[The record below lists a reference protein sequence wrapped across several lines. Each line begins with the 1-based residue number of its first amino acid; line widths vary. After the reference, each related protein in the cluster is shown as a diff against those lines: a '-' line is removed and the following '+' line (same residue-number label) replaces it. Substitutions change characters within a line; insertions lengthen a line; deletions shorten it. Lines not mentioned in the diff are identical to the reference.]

1 MKWHIDAKQPIYLQ
15 LIRQIER
22 AILSGEYAPGEKLP
36 PVRELAA
43 DASVN
48 PNTMQ
53 RALGQLEQVGLVHA
67 KRTLGRFVTEDAALI
82 ASLKQKMARGM
93 IEDFLRRM
101 QEMGIAPKEAAE
113 MIRSYAEE
121 DGTKGKEH
129 NHE

>member
-53 RALGQLEQVGLVHA
+53 RALGQLEQVGLVYA

-82 ASLKQKMARGM
+82 ASLKQKMAKGM

-101 QEMGIAPKEAAE
+101 QEMGVTAEEAAE
-113 MIRSYAEE
+113 LVRSYAAE
-121 DGTKGKEH
+121 DEKESEG
-129 NHE
+129 NNCE

>member
-82 ASLKQKMARGM
+82 ASLKQKMAKGM

-101 QEMGIAPKEAAE
+101 QEMGVSAEEAAE
-113 MIRSYAEE
+113 LIRSYAAENEKEE
-121 DGTKGKEH
+121 KENH
-129 NHE
+129 NE

>member
-101 QEMGIAPKEAAE
+101 QEMGVSAEEAAE
-113 MIRSYAEE
+113 LIRSYVAENE
-121 DGTKGKEH
+121 KEEKENH
-129 NHE
+129 NE

>member
-22 AILSGEYAPGEKLP
+22 AILSGESAPGEKLP

-48 PNTMQ
+48 P
-53 RALGQLEQVGLVHA
+53 
-67 KRTLGRFVTEDAALI
+67 KRTLGRCVTEDAALI

-101 QEMGIAPKEAAE
+101 QEMGITADEAAKL
-113 MIRSYAEE
+113 IRSYAEE
-121 DGTKGKEH
+121 EGTKGKEH

>member
-53 RALGQLEQVGLVHA
+53 RALGQLEQVGLVYA

-82 ASLKQKMARGM
+82 ASLKQKMAKGM

-101 QEMGIAPKEAAE
+101 QEMGVTAEEAAE
-113 MIRSYAEE
+113 MIRSYAAGDE
-121 DGTKGKEH
+121 KESEG
-129 NHE
+129 NNCE

>member
-67 KRTLGRFVTEDAALI
+67 KRTLGRFVTEDAVLI

-121 DGTKGKEH
+121 KGTNGKEH

>member
-1 MKWHIDAKQPIYLQ
+1 MKWRINAKQPIYLQ

-67 KRTLGRFVTEDAALI
+67 KRTLGRFVTEDAELI
-82 ASLKQKMARGM
+82 ASLKQKMAKGM

-101 QEMGIAPKEAAE
+101 QEMGVSAEEAAE
-113 MIRSYAEE
+113 LIRSYAAENEREE
-121 DGTKGKEH
+121 KENH
-129 NHE
+129 NE

>member
-53 RALGQLEQVGLVHA
+53 RALGQLEQVGLVYA
-67 KRTLGRFVTEDAALI
+67 KRTLGRFVTEDAELI
-82 ASLKQKMARGM
+82 ASLKEKVAREM
-93 IEDFLRRM
+93 IADFLRRM
-101 QEMGIAPKEAAE
+101 REMGITSEEAAE
-113 MIRSYAEE
+113 MIRSYGAASEIEREE
-121 DGTKGKEH
+121 YHRE
-129 NHE
+129 

>member
-22 AILSGEYAPGEKLP
+22 AILSGEYAPGEKLQ

-53 RALGQLEQVGLVHA
+53 RALSQLEQVGLVYA
-67 KRTLGRFVTEDAALI
+67 KRTLGRFVTEDAKLI
-82 ASLKQKMARGM
+82 ASLKEKVAREM
-93 IEDFLRRM
+93 IADFLRRM
-101 QEMGIAPKEAAE
+101 REMGITSEEAAE
-113 MIRSYAEE
+113 MIRSYGAASEIDREE
-121 DGTKGKEH
+121 DH
-129 NHE
+129 HE

>member
-53 RALGQLEQVGLVHA
+53 RALGQLEQVGLVYA
-67 KRTLGRFVTEDAALI
+67 KRTLGRFVTEDAELI
-82 ASLKQKMARGM
+82 ASLKQKMAKGM
-93 IEDFLRRM
+93 IEDFLRKM
-101 QEMGIAPKEAAE
+101 QEMGVTAEEAAE
-113 MIRSYAEE
+113 LIRSYAAE
-121 DGTKGKEH
+121 DEKKSEGNEH
-129 NHE
+129 E